1 MTNIINLSDKFTPEE
16 KGIIQIGKKKYEVDK
31 SVEAVMRFE
40 ELADKQSTA
49 AVVNAIEGAL
59 GEEASKE
66 IGIRKMGYP
75 NLKVLMAGVSAAMQN
90 VTYEEVSAR
99 FPEQ

>member
-16 KGIIQIGKKKYEVDK
+16 KGIIQIGKNKYEVKK

-40 ELADKQSTA
+40 ELAEKKSVT
-49 AVVNAIEGAL
+49 AVVAAIEGAL
-59 GEEASKE
+59 GEKASEE
-66 IGIRKMGYP
+66 IGIRKMGFE

-90 VTYEEVSAR
+90 ANYEEVAAR